1 MNMSAIHPHRL
12 RHGVLRHAFES
23 KQANSIKC
31 HKDCNRNSLGN
42 WLVSRA
48 RLSNKNAAKFDP
60 GLTTVI
66 NPDA

>member
-1 MNMSAIHPHRL
+1 MAFCVMR
-12 RHGVLRHAFES
+12 FES

-42 WLVSRA
+42 WLASRA